1 MATSASERMRNW
13 HGPQVLSY
21 GFRPFFLFAGLWG
34 ALAMICWILML
45 TGLLNPPTAFS
56 PFDWHAHEF
65 VFGYTSAVIAGF
77 VLTAVPN
84 WTGRLPFIGWPLAWL
99 ASLWIIG
106 RLAVIVS
113 DMLPWWLTMVLDM
126 AFLVVFVFV
135 ILREIIAGK
144 NSRNL
149 PVAGLVSL
157 FAAANAVFHIEAAYG
172 MPAAEGY
179 GLRFALA
186 AIIMLISLIGGR
198 IIPSFTRNFLA
209 ARKITALP
217 VPYSRSDLV
226 VLLFGGV
233 ALLLFVAL
241 PQTAVTGALLVVAG
255 VAHLWRQSRWQP
267 FATGSE
273 ALLWVLHLAYL
284 LLSLGFLSAG
294 AGALGLVAWSAA
306 LHVWM
311 AGAIGLMTV
320 AVMGRAALGHTGRV
334 LHANR
339 WLTACYIALV
349 LSVAARLGAGFMPEA
364 RGLLDLA
371 GLLWILAFGGYS
383 VLFWPIHTG
392 PRLSKKAVSG
402 KARTA

>member
-21 GFRPFFLFAGLWG
+21 GFRPFFLFAGLWA
-34 ALAMICWILML
+34 ALAMVCWILML
-45 TGLLNPPTAFS
+45 AGLVAPPTAFS

-106 RLAVIVS
+106 RVAVFVS
-113 DMLPWWLTMVLDM
+113 GTLPWWLTMVLDM

-135 ILREIIAGK
+135 ILREIVAGK
-144 NSRNL
+144 NWRNL

-157 FAAANAVFHIEAAYG
+157 IAAANAVFHVEAALG
-172 MPAAEGY
+172 VLAAEGY
-179 GLRFALA
+179 GLRFALG

-198 IIPSFTRNFLA
+198 IIPSFTRNWLA

-217 VPYSRSDLV
+217 VPYSRPDLM
-226 VLLFGGV
+226 VLLLSGV

-241 PQTAVTGALLVVAG
+241 PQTAVTGVLLIVAG
-255 VAHLWRQSRWQP
+255 IAHLWRQSRWQP
-267 FATGSE
+267 FATGPE

-284 LLSLGFLSAG
+284 LLSLGFLAAG

-306 LHVWM
+306 LHIWM
-311 AGAIGLMTV
+311 AGAIGLMTM
-320 AVMGRAALGHTGRV
+320 AVMSRAALGHTGRA
-334 LHANR
+334 LHADG
-339 WLTACYIALV
+339 WLAACYVAIT
-349 LSVAARLGAGFMPEA
+349 LSVAARLAASFMPGT

-371 GLLWILAFGGYS
+371 ALLWILAFGGYS
-383 VLFWPIHTG
+383 ILFWRIHTG